1 MLLALRHLE
10 RAFIKFLWLAVSHV
24 LWCDGNPTMEIFF
37 IDLQAGK
44 LPLLSRFGYKYSFKS
59 ICPNYFCIQELL
71 RTYVGPANSLTHS
84 CLFKSLSE
92 DNFLILVSFP
102 KLFKFSLLSFLCVFL
117 PSPFFQLLLAFLSFS
132 WGWVDLR
139 VW

>member
-1 MLLALRHLE
+1 MSSLNSCG
-10 RAFIKFLWLAVSHV
+10 WLP
-24 LWCDGNPTMEIFF
+24 PTFYDAMAIQQWRFF
-37 IDLQAGK
+37 INSRAGK
-44 LPLLSRFGYKYSFKS
+44 LPLLSQFGYKYPFKS
-59 ICPNYFCIQELL
+59 IRPNYLCIQELL
-71 RTYVGPANSLTHS
+71 RTYVELANSLTHS

-92 DNFLILVSFP
+92 DTFLILVSFP